1 MIIEIEKSEYVK
13 YFPIPP
19 HPFISEKF
27 IDLNSHKVDQIV
39 WLVDDSGTANMGL
52 IAGVRNGTISSPFS
66 APFGGFHFKKD
77 NIYISEIDRFVKSL
91 EVYAITKEIK
101 RIEIILPPFIYYG
114 TFNSKVINSLI
125 RNGYHN
131 HIPELT
137 NWIDLTVFDENFTQ
151 KNSREYYRQALRN
164 GLQFS
169 ITADESEKKMV
180 YDVVAENRAR
190 FGRHIFMTFDDIIAT
205 GELWP
210 VDFFKVTT
218 SSGTLVA
225 SAIFYRFYSEIC
237 YAVFWGDN
245 EEGRP
250 LRAMDLLAFNLWSH
264 YKKLGFRYVDL
275 GISTEGGIPNEG
287 LLRFKES
294 HEATSSLRYKF
305 ILDIGKGKSCLS

>member
-1 MIIEIEKSEYVK
+1 MLIEIEKSEYGK
-13 YFPIPP
+13 HFPVPP
-19 HPFISEKF
+19 HPYISDKF
-27 IDLNSHKVDQIV
+27 IDLNRHKVDGIV
-39 WLVDDSGTANMGL
+39 RLVDDSGTAIMGL
-52 IAGVRNGTISSPFS
+52 IAGVRNSTLLSPFS
-66 APFGGFHFKKD
+66 APFGGFHFKKN
-77 NIYISEIDRFVKSL
+77 NIYISEVDRFVKSL
-91 EVYAITKEIK
+91 ETYAESRDLK
-101 RIEIILPPFIYYG
+101 RIEIILPPFIYDG
-114 TFNSKVINSLI
+114 TFNSKVINSLT
-125 RNGYHN
+125 RNGYYN
-131 HIPELT
+131 LIPELT
-137 NWIDLTVFDENFTQ
+137 NWIDLADFEDYFSH

-169 ITADESEKKMV
+169 ITEDESEKRMV
-180 YDVVAENRAR
+180 YDLVAQNRAR
-190 FGRHIFMTFDDIIAT
+190 FGRQIFMTFDDIIST

-218 SSGTLVA
+218 SVGTLVA
-225 SAIFYRFYSEIC
+225 SAIFYRFDSGIC

-250 LRAMDLLAFNLWSH
+250 LRAMDLLAFNLWSY

-305 ILDIGKGKSCLS
+305 ILDI

>member
-52 IAGVRNGTISSPFS
+52 VAGVRNGTISSPFS
-66 APFGGFHFKKD
+66 APFGGFHFKKE
-77 NIYISEIDRFVKSL
+77 NIYISEIDRFVNSL
-91 EVYAITKEIK
+91 EAYAVTKDIK
-101 RIEIILPPFIYYG
+101 RIEIILPPFIYDG

-137 NWIDLTVFDENFTQ
+137 NWIDLTEFEDNFTQ

-180 YDVVAENRAR
+180 YDVVAKNRAR

-205 GELWP
+205 GDLWP